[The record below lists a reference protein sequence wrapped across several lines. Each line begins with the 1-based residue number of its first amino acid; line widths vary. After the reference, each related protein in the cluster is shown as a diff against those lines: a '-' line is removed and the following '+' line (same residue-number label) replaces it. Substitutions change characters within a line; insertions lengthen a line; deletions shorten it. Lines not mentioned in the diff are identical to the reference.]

1 MRIALALVGLVL
13 LLSEAVGSEQ
23 QSTQASLGQ
32 PLKVA
37 QSYCAICGNDR
48 MSCVLRCNG
57 SGACVQNCDNDYR
70 LCVERA
76 CRR

>member
-1 MRIALALVGLVL
+1 MRIALALMAFVFM
-13 LLSEAVGSEQ
+13 LSEALSVEQ
-23 QSTQASLGQ
+23 TASNPRIMRGTTI
-32 PLKVA
+32 A

-48 MSCVLRCNG
+48 TNCVVNCNG
-57 SGACVQNCDNDYR
+57 SGACIQNCDNDYR